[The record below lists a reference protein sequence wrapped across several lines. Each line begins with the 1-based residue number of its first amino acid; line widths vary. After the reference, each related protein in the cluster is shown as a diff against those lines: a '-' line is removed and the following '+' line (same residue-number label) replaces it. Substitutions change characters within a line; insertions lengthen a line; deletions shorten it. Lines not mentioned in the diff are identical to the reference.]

1 MSDVTAPPPQARRW
15 PLVVLAAVL
24 ALATGFALAQ
34 FWPGKPGENSAE
46 AGFARDM
53 SSHHAQAVEIAML
66 AYDRAQSP
74 DLKNL
79 GYDVALTQEAQ
90 IGTMNAWLVE
100 WDLLPTGD
108 QRRMAWMPDGSG
120 LLVNGLMPGM
130 ATPAELAELRA
141 ATGTAFDILACQ
153 LMLRHHL
160 GGIHMVDGV
169 LKATDNPEVTRLATA
184 MKAGQQKEIVTLR
197 DILTTLGAKPL

>member
-1 MSDVTAPPPQARRW
+1 MSDVTTPPRARRW
-15 PLVVLAAVL
+15 PVVLLAAVL
-24 ALATGFALAQ
+24 ALAAGFALAQ
-34 FWPGKPGENSAE
+34 FWPGKPGDDSAE

-66 AYDRAQSP
+66 AYDRATTP

-79 GYDVALTQEAQ
+79 GYDIALTQEAQ
-90 IGTMNAWLVE
+90 IGTMSAWLVE
-100 WDLLPTGD
+100 WDLLPTGS
-108 QRRMAWMPDGSG
+108 RPRMAWMPDGSG

-130 ATPAELAELRA
+130 ATPTELADLRA
-141 ATGTAFDILACQ
+141 ATGPAFDILVCQ

-160 GGIHMVDGV
+160 GGIHMVDGI
-169 LKATDNPEVTRLATA
+169 LKATDDPEVTRLATA

-197 DILTTLGAKPL
+197 EILTALGAKPL